1 MDKRQKE
8 MLSQMAPVLGFI
20 ATMFISEAFSWMT
33 ATKIVWSTS
42 VSLLIYFIM
51 IADLKERSKGI
62 VAIKKINFFTGI
74 LTLMFILIFA
84 AGFLDWY
91 RVLPQFQRLA
101 IVFFIL
107 LIYFVILFRAMRIYL
122 EYLEIVKR
130 KGK

>member
-8 MLSQMAPVLGFI
+8 MLSQMAPVFGFI
-20 ATMFISEAFSWMT
+20 VTMFISEAFSWMP
-33 ATKIVWSTS
+33 ATKTLWATA

-51 IADLKERSKGI
+51 VADLRERSKGI
-62 VAIKKINFFTGI
+62 VSIKKMNFFSGI
-74 LTLMFILIFA
+74 LSIMFILIFA
-84 AGFLDWY
+84 SAFLDWN

-101 IVFFIL
+101 IIYLIL

-122 EYLEIVKR
+122 EYLELVKR

>member
-1 MDKRQKE
+1 

-101 IVFFIL
+101 IIFFIL